1 MQRNFDDLQVEF
13 GKDIEVEGE
22 LAQIAESQGWNVGE
36 LIDFIKDNGIVLK
49 AQEVSL
55 QVCRF
60 LLCLPMIE
68 IVKLLTNPTPST
80 WFS

>member
-1 MQRNFDDLQVEF
+1 MQRNVDDLQVEI
-13 GKDIEVEGE
+13 GKVSEVEGE
-22 LAQIAESQGWNVGE
+22 LAQIADSQGSNIGE
-36 LIDFIKDNGIVLK
+36 LIELIKDNGIVLK

-68 IVKLLTNPTPST
+68 IMKLLANPTPST
-80 WFS
+80 